1 MAQRVQ
7 YESSSDVGVFATLT
21 NSYCLTAMGGSQ
33 NFFSVFEVRLLRHEA
48 LWPLAAGR
56 GDLRVGAHAA
66 VAGGRARLSP
76 NRLSSS
82 KLTSTAAP

>member
-21 NSYCLTAMGGSQ
+21 NSYCLTAMGPSQ

-48 LWPLAAGR
+48 ALALGC
-56 GDLRVGAHAA
+56 GEG
-66 VAGGRARLSP
+66 
-76 NRLSSS
+76 
-82 KLTSTAAP
+82 